1 MRSGN
6 PGIRRI
12 KGILLMAL
20 AGIYSTFGNVLVQF
34 IITNMNAP
42 LQPVSFF
49 LVRSVY
55 TAAVSVMF
63 LLVAQIN
70 PFPNKR
76 AVILLLMSAL
86 ACACGILFV
95 FIALDKIPVGDVTVI
110 FLTSPIMTVIMGFF
124 FLKQK
129 CSTIDIVCV
138 LFNSAGIIVMTQP
151 SFLFGKQEASS
162 HKMSKLLIGHSK
174 VLNMPGSR
182 DYVIGVVYSLLGSL
196 CFAVFYILT
205 QYCSKNI
212 DVMVTL
218 FYVGIVGTL
227 MGISISVASI
237 KHLTFGNNWKV
248 WILLFFVAF
257 LSFIHVLF
265 IAEALLLE
273 EAGTCAV
280 IRNADSIYAFVL
292 QYAILK
298 VPPQVNTLTG
308 GTVVV
313 ISTTGLAIY
322 RYFNA
327 KNRAEDINLLSDP
340 D

>member
-1 MRSGN
+1 
-6 PGIRRI
+6 
-12 KGILLMAL
+12 MAL

-34 IITNMNAP
+34 IITNMNAS

-55 TAAVSVMF
+55 TAAVSALF
-63 LLVAQIN
+63 LLVAQNN

-76 AVILLLMSAL
+76 AVILLLMSAM

-95 FIALDKIPVGDVTVI
+95 FIALDEIPVGDDTVI

-129 CSTIDIVCV
+129 CSAIDIVCV
-138 LFNSAGIIVMTQP
+138 LFNSVGIIIMTQP
-151 SFLFGKQEASS
+151 SFLFEKQEALS
-162 HKMSKLLIGHSK
+162 HEMCKLLIGHSR

-182 DYVIGVVYSLLGSL
+182 DYIIGVVSSLLGSL

-205 QYCSKNI
+205 QYCSKNL

-218 FYVGIVGTL
+218 FYVGIVGTF
-227 MGISISVASI
+227 MSISVSADSI
-237 KHLTFGNNWKV
+237 NHLTFGNNWKV
-248 WILLFFVAF
+248 SILLFFVAF

-273 EAGTCAV
+273 EAGTCAM

-298 VPPQVNTLTG
+298 VSPQVNTLTG
-308 GTVVV
+308 GIIVV

-327 KNRAEDINLLSDP
+327 KNTNLLSDP
-340 D
+340 N